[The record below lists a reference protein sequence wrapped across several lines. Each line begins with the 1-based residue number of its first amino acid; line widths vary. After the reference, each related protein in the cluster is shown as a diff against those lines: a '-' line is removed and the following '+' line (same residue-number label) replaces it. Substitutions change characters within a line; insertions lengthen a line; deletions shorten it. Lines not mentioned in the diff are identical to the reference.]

1 MRNNLVSRLLS
12 KNISISQIVGYALA
26 NLVGLAIVLVGVQFY
41 GDISTALNGSGEDG
55 LKDYLVISKKVNH
68 VSYNN
73 KVAFTDEE
81 IEQLRNQ
88 PWVESIGEFQV
99 SNFNVMASVSLS
111 SQSMSTLM
119 FLESVPDE
127 YIDVDLSSW
136 KWDEEKALIP
146 IVISKDYLALYNF
159 GFASAMGMPQLSES
173 VINSVPI
180 ELSFSGNGY
189 DDNFEAYIVGYSS
202 RLNTIVVPYDFIEW
216 ANARYAPEA
225 TERSMPS
232 RLIVKTHTP
241 GDPAINEY
249 IAEQGYE
256 LGGDKVDNSKMSY
269 FLTVLTSVVIGVG
282 AVISILALFI
292 LLLSIYLLIEKN
304 KEKLRDLML
313 LGYTPR
319 QVSMQYCAMVVI
331 INAIILLLAIVV
343 AIFVSTLWRKSLIAV
358 GMAVT
363 GYGTMLLM
371 AFLIIALITV
381 VNVIVIRRRC
391 RLIFR

>member
-12 KNISISQIVGYALA
+12 KNISLSQIIGYAVA

-41 GDISTALNGSGEDG
+41 GDISAALSSDGEDG
-55 LKDYLVISKKVNH
+55 LRDYLVISKPVNH
-68 VSYNN
+68 VSYNS
-73 KVAFTDEE
+73 KVSFTDDEVEE
-81 IEQLRNQ
+81 LRRQ
-88 PWVESIGEFQV
+88 PWVESLGEFQAT
-99 SNFNVMASVSLS
+99 NFSVMASVSMS
-111 SQSMSTLM
+111 SQSISTLM

-127 YIDVDLSSW
+127 YIDIDLSTW
-136 KWDEEKALIP
+136 KWDEQKGVIP

-180 ELSFSGNGY
+180 ELTFSGNGRREH
-189 DDNFEAYIVGYSS
+189 FEAYIVGYSS
-202 RLNTIVVPYDFIEW
+202 RLNTIVVPYDFMQW
-216 ANARYAPEA
+216 ANARYAPYESEKSQPA
-225 TERSMPS
+225 
-232 RLIVKTHTP
+232 RLIVKTHLP
-241 GDPAINEY
+241 GDPAISDF
-249 IAEQGYE
+249 ITARGYE
-256 LGGDKVDNSKMSY
+256 LAGDKVDSSKLSY

-282 AVISILALFI
+282 AVICLLALFI

-304 KEKLRDLML
+304 KEKLCDLML
-313 LGYTPR
+313 LGYTPQ
-319 QVSMQYCAMVVI
+319 QVSMQYCRMVVI
-331 INAIILLLAIVV
+331 INAAVFVLAVAV
-343 AIFVSTLWRKSLIAV
+343 AIAVSTLWRNSLATA
-358 GMAVT
+358 GMALA